1 MLLTFRIEYLILTML
16 EQHYC
21 KITPELM
28 AHEFSSR
35 LNTEA
40 RIAKNAV

>member
-16 EQHYC
+16 EQHYS

-35 LNTEA
+35 GKAEA
-40 RIAKNAV
+40 RTVKNAA

>member
-1 MLLTFRIEYLILTML
+1 MGTSVAML
-16 EQHYC
+16 EQHYS

-35 LNTEA
+35 KRLQQPS
-40 RIAKNAV
+40 I